1 MAMTSLNISLPEQLK
16 AYVEAQVETGEY
28 GTPSEYMREL
38 IRQDR
43 RRRMDAVEQK
53 LLQSLAGESIS
64 LQPHELEGRSLSEV
78 LREKLKARS
87 AKKKR

>member
-43 RRRMDAVEQK
+43 RCRMDALEQK

-64 LQPHELEGRSLSEV
+64 IQPYELEGRPLSEI
-78 LREKLKARS
+78 LREKLKAS
-87 AKKKR
+87 STKKKR

>member
-1 MAMTSLNISLPEQLK
+1 
-16 AYVEAQVETGEY
+16 
-28 GTPSEYMREL
+28 
-38 IRQDR
+38 
-43 RRRMDAVEQK
+43 MDAVEQK